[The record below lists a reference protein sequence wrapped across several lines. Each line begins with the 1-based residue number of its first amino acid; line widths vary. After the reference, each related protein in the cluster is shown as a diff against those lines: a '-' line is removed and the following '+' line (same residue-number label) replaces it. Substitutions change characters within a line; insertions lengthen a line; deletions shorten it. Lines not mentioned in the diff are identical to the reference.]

1 MRRHLFFILL
11 FVIAACKQAP
21 VEKKTDDKAIDF
33 TALGLNKSK
42 MTLINEAQRN
52 ALQWQAF
59 QDLLTGFENYDHSI
73 ATTNVLIDKVNT
85 MLLDPQESFNNQAI
99 ISRIK
104 VLKTR
109 LSIYKSYLGY
119 STKTPE
125 QIKKKYN
132 DMITALDELKD
143 QMNAQVNLL
152 QPDNKKFL
160 ENLKA
165 DADLGTPQDSLEKE

>member
-1 MRRHLFFILL
+1 MRRFFFFIFL
-11 FVIAACKQAP
+11 FVITACKQVP
-21 VEKKTDDKAIDF
+21 VEKTSDNKAIDF
-33 TALGLNKSK
+33 TTLGLNNSK
-42 MTLINEAQRN
+42 ITLVNQAQKN
-52 ALQWQAF
+52 ALQWQVF
-59 QDLLTGFENYDHSI
+59 QDFLTGLENYDHTI
-73 ATTNVLIDKVNT
+73 TATNVLIDKVNT
-85 MLLDPQESFNNQAI
+85 MLLDPQESFNNQAVM
-99 ISRIK
+99 SRMK

-119 STKTPE
+119 TTKTPE

-132 DMITALDELKD
+132 DITTALDELID

-165 DADLGTPQDSLEKE
+165 DADLGTSPDSL